1 MDEWRLYTA
10 TWHEWSKKVSDIL
23 IDKKVN
29 LNNKN
34 NVFVL
39 LSKNDIVW
47 VIGYVMSEK
56 FKITKTSKKF
66 YRVENSK

>member
-39 LSKNDIVW
+39 FI
-47 VIGYVMSEK
+47 
-56 FKITKTSKKF
+56 
-66 YRVENSK
+66 